1 MVLPMHRKAPW
12 SKTPWSPAGCS
23 LSKMF
28 TKQNK
33 KKFFLKY
40 QLISVWRC
48 FKWSLWILKEMEF
61 QLILSFPLCYIKK
74 VASQSGFIK
83 IPKECR
89 PLTTKGV
96 AFHKLTKSSLLKTGL
111 TQNTVYEKVKLVP
124 ARTLT
129 LMFQCPP
136 YGRCFERYTKWNIY
150 TEPTKKTLIYN
161 FSFQQ
166 NMLRAMMSWIY
177 WE

>member
-1 MVLPMHRKAPW
+1 VLNPQVESSWGR
-12 SKTPWSPAGCS
+12 TPLIPA
-23 LSKMF
+23 L
-28 TKQNK
+28 
-33 KKFFLKY
+33 
-40 QLISVWRC
+40 WRQRQAD
-48 FKWSLWILKEMEF
+48 FWVRGQPGLQSEF
-61 QLILSFPLCYIKK
+61 QDSQGYTEKPCLEEKK
-74 VASQSGFIK
+74 
-83 IPKECR
+83 KECR
-89 PLTTKGV
+89 QATDNKRGGFSQTDN
-96 AFHKLTKSSLLKTGL
+96 KSSLLKTGL
-111 TQNTVYEKVKLVP
+111 TQNTVYEKGKLVP

-150 TEPTKKTLIYN
+150 IEPTKKTLIYN

>member
-1 MVLPMHRKAPW
+1 MKVFQM
-12 SKTPWSPAGCS
+12 
-23 LSKMF
+23 
-28 TKQNK
+28 
-33 KKFFLKY
+33 KF
-40 QLISVWRC
+40 
-48 FKWSLWILKEMEF
+48 WILKEMEF

-111 TQNTVYEKVKLVP
+111 TQNTVYEKGKLVP

-150 TEPTKKTLIYN
+150 QNQPKRRWSIIFP
-161 FSFQQ
+161 FSKICLGQWCHEFTGNNQS
-166 NMLRAMMSWIY
+166 MSNLT
-177 WE
+177 